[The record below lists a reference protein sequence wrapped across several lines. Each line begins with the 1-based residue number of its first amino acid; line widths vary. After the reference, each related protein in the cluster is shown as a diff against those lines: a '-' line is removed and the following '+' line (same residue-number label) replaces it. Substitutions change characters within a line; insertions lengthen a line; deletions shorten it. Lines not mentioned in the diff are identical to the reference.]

1 MGKVMEPKNLR
12 PKALRENDEENL
24 EQTLKDAQKELQELR
39 VSKVAS
45 GVASKLAKIR
55 VVRKAIA
62 RILTFLNEKRRGA
75 VKNAFRN
82 RKEIRA
88 YNEANGTTFSTG
100 KVPKELKA
108 RKTRAIRRRLTKKQA
123 GRKLIKTLKRE
134 WNYPQRNY
142 ALKA

>member
-1 MGKVMEPKNLR
+1 MDPKSLR
-12 PKALRENDEENL
+12 PKTLRENDVSVLQQN
-24 EQTLKDAQKELQELR
+24 LKDLQKELQELKI
-39 VSKVAS
+39 SKVAS

-62 RILTFLNEKRRGA
+62 RILTLLNEKRRFN

-88 YNEANGTTFSTG
+88 YNEANGTTFATG

-108 RKTRAIRRRLTKKQA
+108 RKTRALRRRLTKKEA
-123 GRKLIKTLKRE
+123 GRRLLKTVKRE
-134 WNYPQRNY
+134 WNFPQRNY

>member
-1 MGKVMEPKNLR
+1 MEPKNLR
-12 PKALRENDEENL
+12 PKALRESNEETLQQN
-24 EQTLKDAQKELQELR
+24 LKDLQKELQELK

-62 RILTFLNEKRRGA
+62 RILTFLNHKRRA
-75 VKNAFRN
+75 TVKNAFRN

-88 YNEANGTTFSTG
+88 YNEANGTKFSTG
-100 KVPKELKA
+100 KVPKELRP
-108 RKTRAIRRRLTKKQA
+108 RKTRALRRRLTKKEA
-123 GRKLIKTLKRE
+123 GKKLLKTLKRE
-134 WNYPQRNY
+134 WNFPQRNY

>member
-1 MGKVMEPKNLR
+1 MEAKSLRPKNLR
-12 PKALRENDEENL
+12 EKDETSL
-24 EQTLKDAQKELQELR
+24 ESTLKELQKELQDLKI
-39 VSKVAS
+39 SKVSS

-62 RILTFLNEKRRGA
+62 RILTLLNEKRRNG

-88 YNEANGTTFSTG
+88 YNEANGTNFSTSQT
-100 KVPKELKA
+100 PRELRA
-108 RKTRAIRRRLTKKQA
+108 RKTRALRRRLTKKQR
-123 GRKLIKTLKRE
+123 GKKLLKTLKKE
-134 WNYPQRNY
+134 WNFPQRVY